1 MEDQGHNGKQQQKV
15 YESSGNVKYGK
26 AGDPRNQQ
34 DYKQHGPN
42 THEMPPCRNS
52 AYNARDKEIAIR
64 HTAYSLRAKHLAAS
78 GCLDLFC
85 SYGTPE
91 GVP

>member
-15 YESSGNVKYGK
+15 YESSGDMKDSK

-42 THEMPPCRNS
+42 THEMPPVTTMLIKREMKRS
-52 AYNARDKEIAIR
+52 P
-64 HTAYSLRAKHLAAS
+64 
-78 GCLDLFC
+78 
-85 SYGTPE
+85 YGT
-91 GVP
+91 GSIHSAQNI